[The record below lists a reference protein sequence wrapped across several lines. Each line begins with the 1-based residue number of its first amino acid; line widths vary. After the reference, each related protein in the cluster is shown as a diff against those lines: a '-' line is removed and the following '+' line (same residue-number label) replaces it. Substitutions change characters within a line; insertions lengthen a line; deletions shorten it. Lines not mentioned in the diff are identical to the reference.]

1 MMGAL
6 GTLMATAT
14 VAVGVVAAVK
24 AAKRR
29 INRAVEKRSQRRE
42 GGATIDLQ
50 ADSHSGVWRD
60 PKAAG
65 PNL

>member
-1 MMGAL
+1 MSAL

-29 INRAVEKRSQRRE
+29 INRTVEKRAHQRDGR
-42 GGATIDLQ
+42 ATIDLK

-60 PKAAG
+60 PKAAS

>member
-1 MMGAL
+1 MSAL

-29 INRAVEKRSQRRE
+29 INRAVEKQSQHRE
-42 GGATIDLQ
+42 GGATIDLK
-50 ADSHSGVWRD
+50 ADSQSGVWRD
-60 PKAAG
+60 PKATS